1 MTVSIEKWLGGYKID
16 ETKAVSSVTEARRQL
31 QQIKNSSQYGNILT
45 DTSNQFSYST
55 PDNKVFEFRI
65 VKYFTKQPL

>member
-1 MTVSIEKWLGGYKID
+1 MTVCIEKWLGGYKIE

-31 QQIKNSSQYGNILT
+31 QQIKNSSQYGNILI
-45 DTSNQFSYST
+45 DTPNRFSYST
-55 PDNKVFEFRI
+55 PDNKVIEYRI